1 MECASHLS
9 LTPHRAFCRVLA
21 NSTKLFSAMP
31 RSRHSWSSGLNG
43 EKNHIITLTLNVML
57 EIKNLP
63 DVEADNLIAVRL
75 VERILIHM
83 IAISFTQNTSLS
95 SFCIQVFQSFDI
107 TVHSICAILFD
118 LKRKKMDV
126 NTLQYGDRLIEGP
139 SIPSSQTFPQ
149 NVGKVPCLPLAKPP
163 KLVFHLGL
171 AQPFTKKKISM

>member
-1 MECASHLS
+1 MGMECASHLS

-95 SFCIQVFQSFDI
+95 SLCIQFFQTFDI
-107 TVHSICAILFD
+107 GFHSVPAILFD
-118 LKRKKMDV
+118 LESKGEKLGCK
-126 NTLQYGDRLIEGP
+126 TLYNVDR
-139 SIPSSQTFPQ
+139 
-149 NVGKVPCLPLAKPP
+149 
-163 KLVFHLGL
+163 
-171 AQPFTKKKISM
+171 